1 VEPGP
6 GGVPMS
12 ELEKRTGDFHPRDGG
27 WLQTPKYDDEQ
38 LVAKTGDFHLRVE
51 LPQDPE
57 LPTEERKAYQWRRL
71 LDKMTSCVAAATEDG
86 RAYDLRLK
94 VGEWR
99 DLVDGAQ
106 EREVDFV
113 LTLVRAADAQPGE
126 WVTDLSMKV
135 PDDLNLCR
143 LPGVGLFNRG
153 RFGWLR
159 VE

>member
-1 VEPGP
+1 
-6 GGVPMS
+6 M
-12 ELEKRTGDFHPRDGG
+12 
-27 WLQTPKYDDEQ
+27 DEQ
-38 LVAKTGDFHLRVE
+38 LVAKTGDFHLRLE

-71 LDKMTSCVAAATEDG
+71 LDKMTGCVAAATSDG
-86 RAYDLRLK
+86 RAYDLRVK
-94 VGEWR
+94 IGEWR

-126 WVTDLSMKV
+126 WVTGLPVKL
-135 PDDLNLCR
+135 PDDLTMCR
-143 LPGVGLFNRG
+143 LPNGDLFRRG
-153 RFGWLR
+153 GFGWQR

>member
-1 VEPGP
+1 
-6 GGVPMS
+6 MS
-12 ELEKRTGDFHPRDGG
+12 D
-27 WLQTPKYDDEQ
+27 
-38 LVAKTGDFHLRVE
+38 LVAKTGDFHLRLEVKPDISEEE
-51 LPQDPE
+51 LHY
-57 LPTEERKAYQWRRL
+57 TWMRL
-71 LDKMTSCVAAATEDG
+71 LDKVTRHVAVVSGDG

-94 VGEWR
+94 IGEWR

-106 EREVDFV
+106 EREIDFV

-126 WVTDLSMKV
+126 WVTDLSMEV

-143 LPGVGLFNRG
+143 LPTATGELFNRG